1 MLHTEGQ
8 GTETGGG
15 DFTVSGGR
23 ALVKVTLGDGN
34 YRVTV
39 EDLHVGV
46 QKFHQELM
54 DFSIKGISLSSIRC
68 NLIMITIHFTSSQ

>member
-23 ALVKVTLGDGN
+23 ALVKVTLGAGN
-34 YRVTV
+34 YRVTACGRPSCWCSKV
-39 EDLHVGV
+39 LPRINGFLH
-46 QKFHQELM
+46 
-54 DFSIKGISLSSIRC
+54 
-68 NLIMITIHFTSSQ
+68 